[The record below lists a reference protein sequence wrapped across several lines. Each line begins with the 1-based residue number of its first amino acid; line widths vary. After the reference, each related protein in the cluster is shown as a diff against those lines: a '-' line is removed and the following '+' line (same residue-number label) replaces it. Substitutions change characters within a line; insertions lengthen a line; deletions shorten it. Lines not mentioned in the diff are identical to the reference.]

1 MSLLTQRGLPMLQ
14 RKKIFSICTCLMTW
28 AMLLLVRPLLA
39 QQSNLAGQ
47 DHSSGMAT
55 VEGTGRETE
64 GEEPE
69 LEGEGEEV
77 EEIETDRDSFTPAT
91 TTVRR
96 GRIML
101 ESAYSF
107 IDNRSVPETHS
118 VPEIVARYGLTD
130 NIELRFGWNYE
141 IGGVGSPISGDVPES
156 GATEA
161 ELEEEAKL
169 LYGAKF
175 FLTEQRGWTPQS
187 SFIVQGFTP
196 TFGESNLTAVSATH
210 VFGWKLRNG
219 WTWDSAT
226 RFGTSGS
233 SETLIS
239 PEDHFIVWAPSTVI
253 KIPLNERVKAH
264 AEYFGVFSEG
274 REVETTQHFF
284 SPGVHY
290 LINRDLEVG
299 IRVGW
304 GLNEQSPNF
313 FTNVGFGWQF

>member
-1 MSLLTQRGLPMLQ
+1 MV
-14 RKKIFSICTCLMTW
+14 
-28 AMLLLVRPLLA
+28 LLVRPLLA
-39 QQSNLAGQ
+39 QQFNLASQG
-47 DHSSGMAT
+47 HSLETAT
-55 VEGTGRETE
+55 VDGGGREAE
-64 GEEPE
+64 AEEPE
-69 LEGEGEEV
+69 LEGEGEGA

-96 GRIML
+96 GRIIL

-107 IDNRSVPETHS
+107 INNRSVPETHS

-130 NIELRFGWNYE
+130 KVELRFGWNYE
-141 IGGVGSPISGDVPES
+141 IGGVGSPISGNIPEF
-156 GATEA
+156 GAAEA

-169 LYGAKF
+169 LYGAKV
-175 FLTEQRGWTPQS
+175 FLTEQCGWTPQS

-196 TFGESNLTAVSATH
+196 TCGESNSTAVSATH

-253 KIPLNERVKAH
+253 KIPLSERLKAH

-290 LINRDLEVG
+290 LINRDFEVG

-304 GLNEQSPNF
+304 GLNEQSSDF
-313 FTNVGFGWQF
+313 FANVGFGWQF